1 MLNSN
6 FQISL
11 LPVQLI
17 QNITHGRTLYSN
29 CARTCVEHTP
39 PYNLLN
45 IRNVLNISVKMQ
57 YIYIINI
64 FVVYLQ
70 KRAYND
76 TYHIHVYSLTTTEM
90 YRSPTPLRGPLIGE

>member
-45 IRNVLNISVKMQ
+45 IPNVLNICVKMQ
-57 YIYIINI
+57 YIYNQHICSI
-64 FVVYLQ
+64 FT
-70 KRAYND
+70 KTR
-76 TYHIHVYSLTTTEM
+76 I
-90 YRSPTPLRGPLIGE
+90 

>member
-17 QNITHGRTLYSN
+17 QNITHGHTLYSN
-29 CARTCVEHTP
+29 CACTWSIHP
-39 PYNLLN
+39 NNLLN
-45 IRNVLNISVKMQ
+45 IPNVLNICVKMQ
-57 YIYIINI
+57 YIYNQHICSI
-64 FVVYLQ
+64 FT
-70 KRAYND
+70 KTRYND